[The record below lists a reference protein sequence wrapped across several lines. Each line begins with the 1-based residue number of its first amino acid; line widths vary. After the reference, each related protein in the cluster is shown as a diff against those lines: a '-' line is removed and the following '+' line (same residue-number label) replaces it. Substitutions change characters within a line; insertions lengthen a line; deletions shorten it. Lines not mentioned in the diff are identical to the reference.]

1 MAYGVLF
8 DIDGTLVDSN
18 YVTVVAWA
26 DAFESQGYSV
36 PMTKIH
42 ALVGQGSGRL
52 IENAIGHYD
61 DAVAEAHDDFYAPRL
76 HSLRAFDRAADLL
89 RRVKAEGLTVVLATS
104 ASEHDARFLRAAVDA
119 DDVVDHAATSD
130 DAESSKPDPDIV
142 QAAVDGA
149 GLSVENC
156 VFVGDTIW
164 DVHAANKAGMDCV
177 CVLTGGIAEA
187 ELTKAGAV
195 AIYASVAELL
205 DEFDASPLGLLAGKA
220 AADSR

>member
-76 HSLRAFDRAADLL
+76 HSLRAF
-89 RRVKAEGLTVVLATS
+89 EGLTVVLATS